1 MGQAQSQH
9 IIEAIGKVQQNK
21 LKLSM
26 RTTCIA
32 FHNLY
37 IKMCLKLIMSC
48 IENEK

>member
-1 MGQAQSQH
+1 MCQAQSQH

-32 FHNLY
+32 FHNLN
-37 IKMCLKLIMSC
+37 IKNVSEIN
-48 IENEK
+48 NELYRK